1 MSFFFTAEEYD
12 GVTSYLPTT
21 AGYAVLIALM
31 VAILLIA
38 CYCNGKKSVKL
49 SSKQLAFSAMA
60 MALAVVTS
68 MIKLFELPM
77 GGSVTLFSMLFIVLI
92 GYWFGLKAGLMTAIA
107 YGFLQLILEPYIIH
121 PMQMMVD
128 YIFAFGALGLSGIFA
143 NKKHG
148 LLLGYW
154 IALLGRFVFAFLSG
168 MIFFGSA
175 AADYNM
181 SIPVYSAVYNG
192 SYLLAEG
199 IMTTILICIPPIHK
213 ALAKVKNMALA
224 DNKRKGKDAGTENKE
239 S

>member
-21 AGYAVLIALM
+21 AGYAVLIIIML
-31 VAILLIA
+31 AILLIA
-38 CYCNGKKSVKL
+38 CYCNGKKNVKL

-77 GGSVTLFSMLFIVLI
+77 GGSVTLFSMLFVVLI
-92 GYWFGLKAGLMTAIA
+92 GDWFGLKAGLMTAIA

-148 LLLGYW
+148 LLIGYW
-154 IALLGRFVFAFLSG
+154 VAVAGRFVFAFLSG

-192 SYLLAEG
+192 SYLLAVG
-199 IMTTILICIPPIHK
+199 IITTVLICIPPVNK

-224 DNKRKGKDAGTENKE
+224 DNRHKKDSEKEN
-239 S
+239 SVS

>member
-31 VAILLIA
+31 LAILLFA

-77 GGSVTLFSMLFIVLI
+77 GGSVTLFSMLFVVLI
-92 GYWFGLKAGLMTAIA
+92 GYWFGLRAGLMTAIA

-121 PMQMMVD
+121 PMQMLVD

-143 NKKHG
+143 NRKHG
-148 LLLGYW
+148 LLMGYW
-154 IALLGRFVFAFLSG
+154 VAVGGRFVFAFLSG

-181 SIPVYSAVYNG
+181 SIPIYSAAYNG

-199 IMTTILICIPPIHK
+199 IMTTVLICIPPIRK

-224 DNKRKGKDAGTENKE
+224 DNNRKDSDAGEKNTA

>member
-21 AGYAVLIALM
+21 AGYAVLIVVML
-31 VAILLIA
+31 AILLVA
-38 CYCNGKKSVKL
+38 CFCNGKRNAKL

-77 GGSVTLFSMLFIVLI
+77 GGSVTLLSMLFVVLI
-92 GYWFGLKAGLMTAIA
+92 GYWFGPRAGLMTAIA

-121 PMQMMVD
+121 PMQMLVD

-148 LLLGYW
+148 LLIGYW
-154 IALLGRFVFAFLSG
+154 VAVAGRFVFAFLSG

-199 IMTTILICIPPIHK
+199 IITTVVICIPPVNK
-213 ALAKVKNMALA
+213 ALARVKNMALA
-224 DNKRKGKDAGTENKE
+224 QQKALKDADKKDATA
-239 S
+239 

>member
-21 AGYAVLIALM
+21 AGYAVLIVVML
-31 VAILLIA
+31 AILLIA
-38 CYCNGKKSVKL
+38 CFCNGRKNAKL

-77 GGSVTLFSMLFIVLI
+77 GGSVTLLSMLFVVLI

-128 YIFAFGALGLSGIFA
+128 YIFAFGALGLSGLFA

-148 LLLGYW
+148 LITGYW
-154 IALLGRFVFAFLSG
+154 IAVAGRFVFAFLSG

-199 IMTTILICIPPIHK
+199 IITTAIICIPPVNK
-213 ALAKVKNMALA
+213 ALARVKNMALA
-224 DNKRKGKDAGTENKE
+224 EQKPKQG
-239 S
+239 

>member
-21 AGYAVLIALM
+21 AGYAVLIAVML
-31 VAILLIA
+31 AILLIA
-38 CYCNGKKSVKL
+38 CYCNGKKNAKL

-68 MIKLFELPM
+68 MVKLFELPM
-77 GGSVTLFSMLFIVLI
+77 GGSVTLLSMLFVVLI

-148 LLLGYW
+148 LVIGYW
-154 IALLGRFVFAFLSG
+154 VAVAGRFVFAFLSG

-199 IMTTILICIPPIHK
+199 IITTILICIPPVNK
-213 ALAKVKNMALA
+213 ALAKVKNMAL
-224 DNKRKGKDAGTENKE
+224 TENRRKKDSEKE
-239 S
+239 DSAS

>member
-21 AGYAVLIALM
+21 AGYAVLIAVML
-31 VAILLIA
+31 AILLVA
-38 CYCNGKKSVKL
+38 CFCNGKRSAKL

-77 GGSVTLFSMLFIVLI
+77 GGSVTLFSMLFVVLI

-121 PMQMMVD
+121 PMQMLVD
-128 YIFAFGALGLSGIFA
+128 YIFAFGALGLSGILA
-143 NKKHG
+143 NKKLG
-148 LLLGYW
+148 LVMGYW
-154 IALLGRFVFAFLSG
+154 VAVIGRFMFAFLSG
-168 MIFFGSA
+168 MIFFGSV

-199 IMTTILICIPPIHK
+199 IMTTVILCIPPVHK
-213 ALAKVKNMALA
+213 ALASVKNMALA
-224 DNKRKGKDAGTENKE
+224 ENKPKAL
-239 S
+239 SNKKDV

>member
-21 AGYAVLIALM
+21 AGYAVLIVVMLAIFL
-31 VAILLIA
+31 VA
-38 CYCNGKKSVKL
+38 CFCNGKKNVKL

-77 GGSVTLFSMLFIVLI
+77 GGSVTLLSMLFVVLI
-92 GYWFGLKAGLMTAIA
+92 GYWFGPKAGLMTAIA

-121 PMQMMVD
+121 PMQMLVD
-128 YIFAFGALGLSGIFA
+128 YIFAFGALGLSGIFS

-148 LLLGYW
+148 LLIGYW
-154 IALLGRFVFAFLSG
+154 VAVAGRFVFAFLSG
-168 MIFFGSA
+168 MIFFGA
-175 AADYNM
+175 YAEYYGM

-199 IMTTILICIPPIHK
+199 IITTVVICIPPVNK
-213 ALAKVKNMALA
+213 ALVRLKNMALA
-224 DNKRKGKDAGTENKE
+224 DKQQNMN
-239 S
+239 

>member
-1 MSFFFTAEEYD
+1 MTFFLKAEEYD

-21 AGYAVLIALM
+21 AGYAVLVVVMLT
-31 VAILLIA
+31 ILLLA
-38 CYCNGKKSVKL
+38 CFCNGNKNAKL
-49 SSKQLAFSAMA
+49 STKQLAFSAMA

-77 GGSVTLFSMLFIVLI
+77 GGSVTLLSMLFVVLI

-128 YIFAFGALGLSGIFA
+128 YIFAFGALGLSGLFA

-148 LLLGYW
+148 LIIGYW
-154 IALLGRFVFAFLSG
+154 VAVAGRFVFAFLSG

-175 AADYNM
+175 ATDYNM
-181 SIPVYSAVYNG
+181 SIPIYSAVYNG
-192 SYLLAEG
+192 SYLFAEG
-199 IMTTILICIPPIHK
+199 ILTTVVICIPAVNK
-213 ALAKVKNMALA
+213 AFARVKNMALT
-224 DNKRKGKDAGTENKE
+224 DKRSDDYDEKQSAKA
-239 S
+239 

>member
-1 MSFFFTAEEYD
+1 MSFFFTTEEYD

-21 AGYAVLIALM
+21 AGYAVLIIVML
-31 VAILLIA
+31 AILLIA
-38 CYCNGKKSVKL
+38 CFCNGKKSVKL

-77 GGSVTLFSMLFIVLI
+77 GGSVTLLSMLFVVLI

-121 PMQMMVD
+121 PMQMLVD
-128 YIFAFGALGLSGIFA
+128 YIFAFGALGLSGLFA

-148 LLLGYW
+148 LLIGYW
-154 IALLGRFVFAFLSG
+154 VAVAGRFVFAFLSG
-168 MIFFGSA
+168 MIFFGSV

-192 SYLLAEG
+192 SYLLAES
-199 IMTTILICIPPIHK
+199 ILTTVVICIPAVNK
-213 ALAKVKNMALA
+213 ALARIKNMALA
-224 DNKRKGKDAGTENKE
+224 DKQQNMC
-239 S
+239 

>member
-21 AGYAVLIALM
+21 AGYAVLILVM

-38 CYCNGKKSVKL
+38 CYFNGKKSARL
-49 SSKQLAFSAMA
+49 STKQLAFSAMA

-77 GGSVTLFSMLFIVLI
+77 GGSVTLFSMLFVVLI
-92 GYWFGLKAGLMTAIA
+92 GFWFGPRAGLMTAIA

-148 LLLGYW
+148 LLIGYW
-154 IALLGRFVFAFLSG
+154 VAVCGRFVFAFLSG

-199 IMTTILICIPPIHK
+199 IMTTIILCIPPVNK
-213 ALAKVKNMALA
+213 ALQKVKDMALA
-224 DNKRKGKDAGTENKE
+224 DRKVKKQATTEE
-239 S
+239 

>member
-21 AGYAVLIALM
+21 AGYAVLIVVML
-31 VAILLIA
+31 AILLVA
-38 CYCNGKKSVKL
+38 CFCNGKRNAKL

-77 GGSVTLFSMLFIVLI
+77 GGSVTLLSMFFVVLI
-92 GYWFGLKAGLMTAIA
+92 GYWFGPRAGLMTAIA

-121 PMQMMVD
+121 PMQMLVD

-148 LLLGYW
+148 LLIGYW
-154 IALLGRFVFAFLSG
+154 VAVAGRFVFAFLSG

-199 IMTTILICIPPIHK
+199 IITTVVICIPPVNK
-213 ALAKVKNMALA
+213 ALARVKNMALA
-224 DNKRKGKDAGTENKE
+224 QQKALKDADKKDATA
-239 S
+239 

>member
-21 AGYAVLIALM
+21 AGYGVLIVVML
-31 VAILLIA
+31 AILLVA
-38 CYCNGKKSVKL
+38 CFCNGKRSAKL

-77 GGSVTLFSMLFIVLI
+77 GGSVTLLSMLFVVLI
-92 GYWFGLKAGLMTAIA
+92 GYWFGPKAGLMTAIA

-121 PMQMMVD
+121 PMQMLVD

-143 NKKHG
+143 NKKRG
-148 LLLGYW
+148 LLIGYW
-154 IALLGRFVFAFLSG
+154 VAVAGRFVFAFLSG
-168 MIFFGSA
+168 MIFFGSY

-181 SIPVYSAVYNG
+181 SIPVYSALYNG

-199 IMTTILICIPPIHK
+199 LITSAVICIPPVNK
-213 ALAKVKNMALA
+213 ALARVKNMALA
-224 DNKRKGKDAGTENKE
+224 DKRNHNSDEKQSAEA
-239 S
+239 

>member
-1 MSFFFTAEEYD
+1 MSFFFYAEEYD

-21 AGYAVLIALM
+21 AGYAVLIAVML
-31 VAILLIA
+31 AILLVA
-38 CYCNGKKSVKL
+38 CFCTGQKNIKL

-77 GGSVTLFSMLFIVLI
+77 GGSVTLLSMLFVVLI

-121 PMQMMVD
+121 PMQMLVD

-148 LLLGYW
+148 LIIGYW
-154 IALLGRFVFAFLSG
+154 VAVAGRFVFAFLSG
-168 MIFFGSA
+168 MIFFGSV

-199 IMTTILICIPPIHK
+199 IITTAVICIPPVNK
-213 ALAKVKNMALA
+213 ALARVKAMALA
-224 DNKRKGKDAGTENKE
+224 DSRNKGNNEKKSA
-239 S
+239 

>member
-1 MSFFFTAEEYD
+1 MSFFFTSEEYD

-21 AGYAVLIALM
+21 AGYAVLIAIMLTI
-31 VAILLIA
+31 VLLA
-38 CYCNGKKSVKL
+38 CFCNGKKNVKL

-77 GGSVTLFSMLFIVLI
+77 GGSVTLLSMLFVVLI

-121 PMQMMVD
+121 PMQMLVD
-128 YIFAFGALGLSGIFA
+128 YLFAFGALGLSGIFA

-154 IALLGRFVFAFLSG
+154 VAVAGRFVFAFLSG
-168 MIFFGSA
+168 MIFFGSV

-181 SIPVYSAVYNG
+181 SIPLYSAVYNG

-199 IMTTILICIPPIHK
+199 MITTAVICIPPVNK
-213 ALAKVKNMALA
+213 ALVRVKNMALA
-224 DNKRKGKDAGTENKE
+224 DKQQNM

>member
-1 MSFFFTAEEYD
+1 MSFFFTSEEYD

-21 AGYAVLIALM
+21 AGYAVLIAVM

-38 CYCNGKKSVKL
+38 CFFNGRKNARL
-49 SSKQLAFSAMA
+49 STKQLAFSAMA

-77 GGSVTLFSMLFIVLI
+77 GGSVTLFSMLFVVLI

-121 PMQMMVD
+121 PMQLMVD

-148 LLLGYW
+148 LLIGYW
-154 IALLGRFVFAFLSG
+154 VAVLGRFVFAFLSG

-199 IMTTILICIPPIHK
+199 IMTTVILCIPPVNK
-213 ALAKVKNMALA
+213 ALQKVKVMALA
-224 DNKRKGKDAGTENKE
+224 DSKAKKQTTTEE
-239 S
+239 

>member
-21 AGYAVLIALM
+21 AGYGVLIVLM
-31 VAILLIA
+31 LAILFIA
-38 CYCNGKKSVKL
+38 CYCNGKKNVKL
-49 SSKQLAFSAMA
+49 SSKQLALSAMA

-77 GGSVTLFSMLFIVLI
+77 GGSVTLCSMLFVVLI
-92 GYWFGLKAGLMTAIA
+92 GYWFGPRAGLMTAIA

-128 YIFAFGALGLSGIFA
+128 YIFAFGALGLSGIFTD
-143 NKKHG
+143 KKHG

-154 IALLGRFVFAFLSG
+154 VAVFGRFVFAFLSG

-199 IMTTILICIPPIHK
+199 IITTIVICIPPVNK
-213 ALAKVKNMALA
+213 ALAGIKKMALA
-224 DNKRKGKDAGTENKE
+224 EKK

>member
-21 AGYAVLIALM
+21 AGYAVLIAVML
-31 VAILLIA
+31 AILLIA
-38 CYCNGKKSVKL
+38 CYCNGKKNAKL

-77 GGSVTLFSMLFIVLI
+77 GGSVTLFSMLFVVLI
-92 GYWFGLKAGLMTAIA
+92 GYWFGPRAGLMTAIA

-121 PMQMMVD
+121 PMQMLVD

-148 LLLGYW
+148 LLIGYW
-154 IALLGRFVFAFLSG
+154 VAVFGRFVFAFLSG

-181 SIPVYSAVYNG
+181 SIPIYSAVYNG

-199 IMTTILICIPPIHK
+199 LITTIIICIPPVNK
-213 ALAKVKNMALA
+213 ALAKVKNMALS
-224 DNKRKGKDAGTENKE
+224 DNKRKSKE
-239 S
+239 DKQEV